1 MASAGDRL
9 QIVIGAKDELSA
21 QLRQT
26 KKELRDLGRAAN
38 DMQKRME
45 AGEQGVQ
52 GELEQTRL
60 KMDRLRLKHQDLEQ
74 QQKQNTAEYKKLM
87 TAGSTAAMRLTR
99 SFDAVSTKLGLTDT
113 KANGLRRSL
122 ERLDNSAY
130 AFRAKWNAAL
140 TSVRN
145 RMTALHS
152 SSAFQSLMGF
162 ARGGLAAVG
171 LIGAAGA
178 TMGLTTKAQLENQ
191 AIALEQLL
199 GSKKKAAE
207 TQKWI
212 MDQAA
217 ATPFSLT
224 DLSGAT
230 QKLLGFGF
238 ELDDVK
244 EKLLVIGDVAAGTGT
259 GAEGIDQITRALGQ
273 MQAKQKITGEEM
285 MQLTEAGIPAWK
297 LLADQLG
304 MTTSELMDMT
314 AAQGGG
320 KAVFDMGGLDKL
332 FKGMDKQYGG
342 VMEKQARTLG
352 GRWSTF
358 TDTLKTELGKLFGGK
373 TGKGLKDLLKWAA
386 EEMPK
391 AFKKLR
397 PYIRDFVATIRRN
410 GPAIQNV
417 FKVLGWIIQNILWR
431 WVKASYWLVK
441 QLFRGIAGAWH
452 WIRDSLWPGLKKFWH
467 WLEDGV
473 GKIKDWFGSI
483 LENIGGAF
491 NSWAEGIRNV
501 INTVIGWL
509 NKIPG
514 VNIDIITD
522 IPDGALWTGG
532 PVAAGS
538 SYLVGEIGPELFV
551 PNVGTPQMIG
561 AGGPEVRDFHTS
573 GVVIPSAMVGAYMA
587 AQSAGSAAPAA
598 AAAGVQIGELHVH
611 DKFDARRE
619 FDALLARQRRIAAE
633 RS

>member
-38 DMQKRME
+38 DMQRRYE

-320 KAVFDMGGLDKL
+320 KAIFDMGGLEKL

-358 TDTLKTELGKLFGGK
+358 TDTLRTELSKFFDGKSGK
-373 TGKGLKDLLKWAA
+373 ALRQLLKWAA
-386 EEMPK
+386 DEMPK
-391 AFKKLR
+391 AFKAMR
-397 PYIRDFVATIRRN
+397 PYFRDFVGMIQDN
-410 GPAIQNV
+410 GPTILA
-417 FKVLGWIIQNILWR
+417 VLKGIGWVIKNILFKWIKIVWGAIIGLIKGIGR
-431 WVKASYWLVK
+431 WVENMKGLAGVIINTFKDVKRFFENLWTWLSDGFTRWIDNVKAGFEVIKNTVK
-441 QLFRGIAGAWH
+441 DVLSNIPGFDLLFRFA
-452 WIRDSLWPGLKKFWH
+452 
-467 WLEDGV
+467 
-473 GKIKDWFGSI
+473 
-483 LENIGGAF
+483 
-491 NSWAEGIRNV
+491 
-501 INTVIGWL
+501 
-509 NKIPG
+509 
-514 VNIDIITD
+514 
-522 IPDGALWTGG
+522 GG
-532 PVAAGS
+532 PVWPGQQFA
-538 SYLVGEIGPELFV
+538 VGEVGPELFV
-551 PNVGTPQMIG
+551 PTTGNPQMVG
-561 AGGPEVRDFHTS
+561 QNGPEIRNFHTS
-573 GVVIPSAMVGAYMA
+573 GTIIPSTLVGAYMA
-587 AQSAGSAAPAA
+587 AQSAGSAASAA
-598 AAAGVQIGELHVH
+598 ATAGVQIGELHVH